1 MNATMYVRHCSASL
15 NVNVSF
21 LFIDQCH
28 ITCSLQIC
36 LIDPGSIRGIDDLV
50 REETKGRGSVEVLS
64 LKDVEEGEET
74 L

>member
-1 MNATMYVRHCSASL
+1 MITA
-15 NVNVSF
+15 
-21 LFIDQCH
+21 
-28 ITCSLQIC
+28 TCSWQVC

-50 REETKGRGSVEVLS
+50 REESRGRGSVEVLS

>member
-1 MNATMYVRHCSASL
+1 MIMKAVMR
-15 NVNVSF
+15 F
-21 LFIDQCH
+21 LQV
-28 ITCSLQIC
+28 C

-64 LKDVEEGEET
+64 LKDVEDGEET

>member
-1 MNATMYVRHCSASL
+1 MITVMSHASG
-15 NVNVSF
+15 
-21 LFIDQCH
+21 
-28 ITCSLQIC
+28 LQIC

-64 LKDVEEGEET
+64 LKDAEEGEET

>member
-1 MNATMYVRHCSASL
+1 M
-15 NVNVSF
+15 
-21 LFIDQCH
+21 
-28 ITCSLQIC
+28 QIC